1 MSGVLDSG
9 RQISAVVPAG
19 AGAVDVTVTNAK
31 GVSSVTPAGGV
42 HLHGLISNRRPLAY
56 VAGLSVLS
64 RSIPSPDARGGPR
77 KGNGSWEWT

>member
-31 GVSSVTPAGGV
+31 GVSSVTPAGG
-42 HLHGLISNRRPLAY
+42 SSPT
-56 VAGLSVLS
+56 
-64 RSIPSPDARGGPR
+64 RS
-77 KGNGSWEWT
+77 